1 MSSVAARRAV
11 PKGEEKGVNHTI
23 SRGAKRQRAW
33 RARRR
38 NGAAVYP
45 VQADAAAL
53 NFLIDLGWLTETE
66 LADRREVGRAIAA
79 LIEDAARRHKIP

>member
-1 MSSVAARRAV
+1 MSSAAARRAATDTGTV
-11 PKGEEKGVNHTI
+11 P
-23 SRGAKRQRAW
+23 SLLPSPGAARQKAW

-45 VQADAAAL
+45 VQADTSAL
-53 NFLIDLGWLTETE
+53 NFLIDLGWLSENKS
-66 LADRREVGRAIAA
+66 ADRREVGRAIAA

>member
-1 MSSVAARRAV
+1 MSSAAARRAAPEAGTV
-11 PKGEEKGVNHTI
+11 P
-23 SRGAKRQRAW
+23 SLLPSPGAARQKAW

-53 NFLIDLGWLTETE
+53 NFLIDLGWLSATES
-66 LADRREVGRAIAA
+66 ADRREVGRAIAA